1 MLHHVVVCTRY
12 AWVVSFARLQILAAM
27 LVMLTTIALSGFLQP
42 FVVEVDDVIAISC
55 HYQLLL
61 TLLMS
66 LVSAANIAEQDGYR

>member
-1 MLHHVVVCTRY
+1 MLG
-12 AWVVSFARLQILAAM
+12 LQILAAM

-42 FVVEVDDVIAISC
+42 FVVEVDDVIAVSC

-66 LVSAANIAEQDGYR
+66 LVSVANIAEQDGYR

>member
-1 MLHHVVVCTRY
+1 
-12 AWVVSFARLQILAAM
+12 M

-42 FVVEVDDVIAISC
+42 FVVEVDDVIAVSC

-66 LVSAANIAEQDGYR
+66 LVSVANIAEQDGYR